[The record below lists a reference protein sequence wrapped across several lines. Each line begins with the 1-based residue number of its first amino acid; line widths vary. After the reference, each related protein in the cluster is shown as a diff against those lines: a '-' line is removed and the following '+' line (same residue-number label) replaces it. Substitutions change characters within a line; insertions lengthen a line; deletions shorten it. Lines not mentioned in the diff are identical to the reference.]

1 VTDCNFNIVR
11 CPCNGLCSWSVTLI
25 STLTLHYITFSV
37 LLVLIHNIG
46 HRMLPKIWV
55 GTFLVQIVH
64 LRRKTALILTL
75 KMETRHPV
83 DGQFGREFPAICN
96 HCVLMTAWS
105 RKTWKFCEQFLGFFG
120 KTTPYGKIFII
131 PFLKFTSRQRSTLL
145 WWNVLKFV
153 RQEIWE
159 IVHYLPYNNKKQN
172 FGSLSPKIFQGQ
184 PPTFGLQSH
193 CY

>member
-1 VTDCNFNIVR
+1 MVSLAVNFRRSVIIVYLWQ
-11 CPCNGLCSWSVTLI
+11 PEVAKPENFVSN
-25 STLTLHYITFSV
+25 F
-37 LLVLIHNIG
+37 
-46 HRMLPKIWV
+46 WV
-55 GTFLVQIVH
+55 FLEKRPH
-64 LRRKTALILTL
+64 
-75 KMETRHPV
+75 
-83 DGQFGREFPAICN
+83 
-96 HCVLMTAWS
+96 
-105 RKTWKFCEQFLGFFG
+105 
-120 KTTPYGKIFII
+120 GKIFII

-193 CY
+193 CYRFHPNRFTFSGVIAECVMAILLPHRVCIFMIGPSSL